1 MLRARRDSGAG
12 GPAGDAVR
20 GRARHRGP
28 WVICAASAAATVA
41 GLVFYVENRRVPGTG
56 QFFDPVMPAIALAF
70 PVLGAFIASRR
81 PANVVGRLWLATA
94 LVAVAFLAE
103 QYAVHALVADPGSL
117 PGGTWAAWVGG
128 FVGLPGY
135 LALWTLVPLVFPDGR
150 LPSPRWRPL
159 LWATVAVIATATL
172 GAAFTTENT
181 ASPSARNPLGIESLP
196 DLGGPAQALAVLVLG
211 PGCAAALVVRYR
223 RSPRSRRAQ
232 LTAVVVATAVAVLV
246 PVSVALAGLL
256 GVVVPLGAYQTVGL
270 VALLAI
276 PVLVA
281 TAVVRSRLYGI
292 DVEVDSVVN
301 VALVY
306 GALVTVGAA
315 AYAAIVTLI
324 ETVGSRSAGLGPSLT
339 AVAAVAVMIHL
350 LHRPLQRRV
359 DRLLYRKRRYDYR
372 VLTSLGQSV
381 QASVGPDAVLP
392 AIVATISAGLR
403 VPHVGIA
410 VGHGDEVVASA
421 AYGQAGEDLVV
432 VPLVHQNEAVGRL
445 LVAPRAPHEPFDA
458 ADRRL
463 LDDLGR
469 QVSVAAYAL
478 CLTADLQR
486 SRERLVTAREEERRR
501 LRRDLHDGLKPALA
515 GVSLGLQAVSNTLG
529 ADNPTNELL
538 ARLRAELDV
547 AAADIRRLVYDL
559 RPPAL
564 DELGLVG
571 ALRQHAA
578 RFDLD
583 PDGLQIVVDAPAD
596 IAGLPAAVEVAAYR
610 IGVEA
615 LENVRR
621 HARARHCEV
630 VLSVSGGHLELEVR
644 DDGEGL
650 DPRRGPGV
658 GLLAMQERAAEL
670 GGTCQ
675 VERRHSTGTCVRAT
689 LPVDGR

>member
-1 MLRARRDSGAG
+1 M
-12 GPAGDAVR
+12 
-20 GRARHRGP
+20 
-28 WVICAASAAATVA
+28 IFAASAVATVS
-41 GLVFYVENRRVPGTG
+41 GLVFYVENRQVAGTG
-56 QFFDPVMPAIALAF
+56 QFFDPVMPAIAVAF
-70 PVLGAFIASRR
+70 PILGAFIVSRR
-81 PANVVGRLWLATA
+81 PANVVGWLWLATA
-94 LVAVAFLAE
+94 GVAVAFLAE
-103 QYAVHALVADPGSL
+103 QYAVHALIAEPGSL
-117 PGGTWAAWVGG
+117 PGGTWAAWVAA
-128 FVGLPGY
+128 FVWLPGY

-150 LPSPRWRPL
+150 LPSPRWRPV
-159 LWATVAVIATATL
+159 LWVAVAMIATATV
-172 GAAFTTENT
+172 GAALTTENA
-181 ASPSARNPLGIESLP
+181 ASPSPRNPLGIESLP
-196 DLGGPAQALAVLVLG
+196 ELGGPAQAFAVLVLG
-211 PGCAAALVVRYR
+211 PVCVTALVFRYR
-223 RSPRSRRAQ
+223 RSPSSRRVQ
-232 LTAVVVATAVAVLV
+232 LRPVVLATAVAVLV

-256 GVVVPLGAYQTVGL
+256 GVVVPLGAYRAAGL
-270 VALLAI
+270 AGLLAI
-276 PVLVA
+276 PVA
-281 TAVVRSRLYGI
+281 AGAAVVRSGLYGI

-306 GALVTVGAA
+306 GALATVGTA
-315 AYAAIVTLI
+315 AYVAIVTLI
-324 ETVGSRSAGLGPSLT
+324 ETVGSGTAGLGPSLA
-339 AVAAVAVMIHL
+339 AVAAVAVLTHL
-350 LHRPLQRRV
+350 LRSPLQQRV

-381 QASVGPDAVLP
+381 QSSIGPDAVLP

-403 VPHVGIA
+403 VPYVGIV
-410 VGHGDEVVASA
+410 VGQGDEVVASA
-421 AYGQAGEDLVV
+421 AYGQAGEDDVV
-432 VPLVHQNEAVGRL
+432 VPLVHHSEAVGRL
-445 LVAPRAPHEPFDA
+445 RVAPRAPHEPFDA

-463 LDDLGR
+463 LDDLAR

-515 GVSLGLQAVSNTLG
+515 GVSLGLEAVSNTLG
-529 ADNPTNELL
+529 ADNPANALL
-538 ARLRAELDV
+538 ARLKAELD
-547 AAADIRRLVYDL
+547 AATADIRRLVYDL
-559 RPPAL
+559 RPSAL

-583 PDGLQIVVDAPAD
+583 PDGLQVVVDAPAE

-630 VLSVSGGHLELEVR
+630 VVSVRDGHLELEVR

-650 DPRRGPGV
+650 DPRRRPGV
-658 GLLAMQERAAEL
+658 GLVAMRERAAEL

-675 VERRHSTGTCVRAT
+675 VEQRGSSGTCVRAT
-689 LPVDGR
+689 LPIDGR